1 MKKKESPDE
10 LILKDKIQKEN
21 VSLPEVLSEGNVVAL
36 VAGEKQKTPKRKVI
50 KRFVAAAVA
59 ACIAV
64 CSFVVYDTAVYAPK
78 LDTKNGNVAYAE
90 SYAELSG
97 LMNDYFKSEKFS
109 NIHLYAS
116 KGYAMDDAVVAEAE
130 NAADL
135 ALPESYRA
143 ETTASAVL
151 PDTGK
156 AHSETN
162 LRVEGVAE
170 ADIVKTDGE
179 YLYAATDGD
188 LHILKAD
195 GAAVS
200 EVSVIGLHEEIDAAA
215 GEWCYLSDFYL
226 IGDRLVIELSKSRLA
241 SADERLPA
249 GDYFYT
255 DYRSVQG
262 VEIYDISD
270 KTAPSFVREIYFD
283 GYRVSSRVTDGKL
296 VYISANNVN
305 RNRFDAGDYKTFIP
319 AVYEG
324 DEVTYPAAEDI
335 VIAGTDSPDEFL
347 TVAMIDL
354 KDDRSA
360 PETLSVFGAGADIY
374 CTTSTLY
381 VFAANYPYY
390 AWNLAIV
397 DDLVET
403 VSGGTRTS
411 SGETG
416 PSTDIFSFD
425 ITGSAP
431 VFKAKGCVKGTLL
444 NTWSLDEYNGYLRLA
459 LTNNANYVCVLDG
472 SLNEVGRSE
481 PIAAGE
487 HIESV
492 RFSGDTA
499 YVVTFYQTDPLF
511 IIDLSDAAKPVVK
524 GELKLPGFSRYLH
537 PVGNGLLLGVGEGGD
552 ENGLDGSAKLSLFDV
567 SDPYA
572 PKEINSVVMP
582 NAWFNSDYKAFVTV
596 GDGSFLIPFS
606 RWGNVCDTDG
616 SYYYYSDEE
625 IVGVLR
631 VGVENGRLTVLGE
644 YTETSDRIYDTRA
657 LFIGDTV
664 YTLSSEYDYEY
675 SQVFIIVNAY
685 NMNTGEKLSSAKF

>member
-10 LILKDKIQKEN
+10 LILKDKIQKEDAA
-21 VSLPEVLSEGNVVAL
+21 LPEVLSEGNVVAL
-36 VAGEKQKTPKRKVI
+36 VAGEKQKTPKRKVV

-59 ACIAV
+59 ACVAV

-97 LMNDYFKSEKFS
+97 LMNDYFKSEKFN
-109 NIHLYAS
+109 NIHLYVS
-116 KGYAMDDAVVAEAE
+116 KGYDMDDGVVAEAE
-130 NAADL
+130 NAADA
-135 ALPESYRA
+135 ALPDSYQA
-143 ETTASAVL
+143 KMTSSEL

-179 YLYAATDGD
+179 YIYAAADGD

-200 EVSVIGLHEEIDAAA
+200 ETSVIDLHEEIDAAA
-215 GEWCYLSDFYL
+215 GECCDLSDFYL
-226 IGDRLVIELSKSRLA
+226 IGDRLIIEMGKCSLVSSDKP
-241 SADERLPA
+241 LPD

-270 KTAPSFVREIYFD
+270 KAAPTFVREIYFD
-283 GYRVSSRVTDGKL
+283 GYRVSSRVTNGKL
-296 VYISANNVN
+296 VYISANTVN
-305 RNRFDAGDYKTFIP
+305 RSRFDAGDYKTFIP
-319 AVYEG
+319 AVYA
-324 DEVTYPAAEDI
+324 DNKVTYPEAEDI
-335 VIAGTDSPDEFL
+335 LIAGTDSPDEFL

-354 KDDRSA
+354 KDDKSE
-360 PETLSVFGAGADIY
+360 PETLAVFGAGADIY

-381 VFAANYPYY
+381 VFAAKYPYY

-397 DDLVET
+397 DDLVDS
-403 VSGGTRTS
+403 VFGSAATS
-411 SGETG
+411 SEETG
-416 PSTDIFSFD
+416 PSTDIYSFD

-431 VFKAKGCVKGTLL
+431 VFRAKGCVKGRLL

-459 LTNNANYVCVLDG
+459 VTNNANYVYVLDE

-487 HIESV
+487 HIEGV
-492 RFSGDTA
+492 RFSGDAA

-511 IIDLSDAAKPVVK
+511 VIDLSDAAKPVVK

-537 PVGNGLLLGVGEGGD
+537 PVGNGLLLGVGEGGTED
-552 ENGLDGSAKLSLFDV
+552 GLDGSAKLSLFDV

-596 GDGSFLIPFS
+596 GDGSFLIPFN
-606 RWGNVCDTDG
+606 RWGSVYETEGD
-616 SYYYYSDEE
+616 SYYYTDNET
-625 IVGVLR
+625 VGVLR
-631 VGVENGRLTVLGE
+631 VGLENGRLTVLGE

-664 YTLSSEYDYEY
+664 YTLSPEYDYEY
-675 SQVFIIVNAY
+675 SHVSLVVNAY
-685 NMNTGEKLSSAKF
+685 DMNTGEKLSTAKF

>member
-1 MKKKESPDE
+1 MKKKTSPDE
-10 LILKDKIQKEN
+10 LFIKEKISGEAPELPDSLSEEN
-21 VSLPEVLSEGNVVAL
+21 VRAL
-36 VAGEKQKTPKRKVI
+36 VTGEKQKTPKKKVI

-59 ACIAV
+59 ACVAV

-78 LDTKNGNVAYAE
+78 LDTKNGRVAYAE

-116 KGYAMDDAVVAEAE
+116 KGVSADGAVVAEAE

-135 ALPESYRA
+135 ALPESYLA
-143 ETTASAVL
+143 EKTSSAAL

-179 YLYAATDGD
+179 YIYAAADGD

-195 GAAVS
+195 GAAVT
-200 EVSVIGLHEEIDAAA
+200 ETSVIGLHEEIDAAA
-215 GEWCYLSDFYL
+215 GEWCNLSDFYL
-226 IGDRLVIELSKSRLA
+226 IGDRLIIEMGKCSLVSSDKP
-241 SADERLPA
+241 LPA
-249 GDYFYT
+249 GDYFYNE
-255 DYRSVQG
+255 YRSVQG

-270 KTAPSFVREIYFD
+270 KAAPTFVREIYFD
-283 GYRVSSRVTDGKL
+283 GYRVSSRVTNGKL
-296 VYISANNVN
+296 VYISANTVN
-305 RNRFDAGDYKTFIP
+305 RSRFDAGDYKTFIP
-319 AVYEG
+319 AVYAD
-324 DEVTYPAAEDI
+324 DEVTYPEAEDI
-335 VIAGTDSPDEFL
+335 LIAGTDSPDEFL

-354 KDDRSA
+354 KDDKSE
-360 PETLSVFGAGADIY
+360 PETLAVFGAGADIY

-381 VFAANYPYY
+381 VFAAKYPYY

-397 DDLVET
+397 DDLVDT
-403 VSGGTRTS
+403 VFGSAATS
-411 SGETG
+411 SEETG
-416 PSTDIFSFD
+416 PSTDIYSFD

-459 LTNNANYVCVLDG
+459 VTNNANYVYVLDE

-511 IIDLSDAAKPVVK
+511 VIDLSDAAKPVVK

-572 PKEINSVVMP
+572 PKEVNAVVMK
-582 NAWFNSDYKAFVTV
+582 NACFNSDYKAFVTV
-596 GDGSFLIPFS
+596 GDGSFLIPFN
-606 RWGNVCDTDG
+606 RWGSVYEAEGD
-616 SYYYYSDEE
+616 SYYYTDNET
-625 IVGVLR
+625 VGVLR
-631 VGVENGRLTVLGE
+631 VGLENGRLTVLGE

-675 SQVFIIVNAY
+675 SHVSLAVNAY
-685 NMNTGEKLSSAKF
+685 DMNTGEKLSSTKF